1 MISFDNT
8 EIAFRSKNKQDLQ
21 RAYLLFKIIGAP
33 AIVKLG
39 KLLTPLALQIHLPI
53 KGLIKKT
60 IFKQFCGG
68 ESIQEC
74 DHTIEQLAAFGIGTI
89 LDYSVEGKTQEDDF
103 EKTTQIIIETIEKSA
118 TDKHI
123 PFAVFKIT
131 GIAQHHLLELVSSQL
146 RATRKGENFR
156 EFTPSEKAGIS
167 AIMERIDRIC
177 AAAAR
182 HQTRLFIDAEET
194 WIQTAID
201 QWTFDMMCKYNQT
214 HCIVYNT
221 VQMYRHDR
229 LAYLHAEYERA
240 KNAGIKYGVKL
251 VRGAYMEKERK
262 RAEVN
267 TYPSPINKTKEETDR
282 IYNKAITICIENID
296 SVNVC
301 LGTHNETSCLH
312 MVHLMEQKGIK
323 NNDKRIYFA
332 QLYGMS
338 NHISY
343 NLSAEGYNVAKYV
356 PYGEVEKLV
365 PYLIRR
371 AKENTSIAGQT
382 GREVRL
388 ILAERRRRSSVKK

>member
-1 MISFDNT
+1 MLSFLNT
-8 EIAFRSKNKQDLQ
+8 EIAFKGRSYRELN
-21 RAYLLFKIIGAP
+21 RSFWLFKMMGYP
-33 AIVKLG
+33 WLVKYG
-39 KLLTPLALQIHLPI
+39 KGLLRFAFKIHLPI
-53 KGLIKKT
+53 KGIIKNT
-60 IFKQFCGG
+60 LYKQFCGG
-68 ESIQEC
+68 ENIKEC
-74 DHTIEQLAAFGIGTI
+74 QHVINEMFGNYHVGTI
-89 LDYSVEGKTQEDDF
+89 LDYSAEGQANDASFECCKNEVLKTIALA
-103 EKTTQIIIETIEKSA
+103 KGNRK
-118 TDKHI
+118 I
-123 PFAVFKIT
+123 PFTVFKIT
-131 GIAQHHLLELVSSQL
+131 GLARFELLVKVQEQKELSAEEQ
-146 RATRKGENFR
+146 E
-156 EFTPSEKAGIS
+156 EFNKVK
-167 AIMERIDRIC
+167 ERIDELCRTAFENDVRI
-177 AAAAR
+177 
-182 HQTRLFIDAEET
+182 FMDAEET
-194 WIQTAID
+194 WIQNVID
-201 QWTFDMMCKYNQT
+201 DIAEAMIKKYNKQKA
-214 HCIVYNT
+214 IVFT
-221 VQMYRHDR
+221 TIHLYRNDR
-229 LAYLHAEYERA
+229 INYLKEQLLDARNEGYSF
-240 KNAGIKYGVKL
+240 GVKL